1 MVAGKS
7 VVLRAAGAALVLG
20 AGAAGLAEAGGV
32 GAATGGGLGTTV
44 LAASVGPCGDVCDP
58 PHATS
63 EAASPNAY
71 RRVMS
76 DEHITTSRW

>member
-7 VVLRAAGAALVLG
+7 LVLGAAGAALVLG
-20 AGAAGLAEAGGV
+20 AAAAELAEAGAV

-44 LAASVGPCGDVCDP
+44 LAGSAGICGDVCDP
-58 PHATS
+58 PQAMN

-71 RRVMS
+71 RCLMS
-76 DEHITTSRW
+76 DEHITTSQW